1 MKYAK
6 YFLFVGIALIGLSS
20 NTTRTSGLS
29 SEGIYPG
36 NLFPDIKNLE
46 NKSGTKMNLSDLK
59 GQKILV
65 NFWAA
70 YDAPSHKDNVLFA
83 NVIENKKYPVRMVS
97 VSFDKNESVFER
109 TLTMDRIDAKYQF
122 IAKNDAY
129 SSLYDHYQL
138 RKGFKNYLIDENG
151 VIMAM
156 NLSPNDLDQLLTK
169 N

>member
-46 NKSGTKMNLSDLK
+46 NISWTKMNLSNLK

-129 SSLYDHYQL
+129 SRLYNHYQL
-138 RKGFKNYLIDENG
+138 RKGVKNYLIDENG

-156 NLSPNDLDQLLTK
+156 NLSPNDLDQLLKK